1 MQNLRQMNSI
11 SASVTFTQW
20 QALRLNPF
28 MTSGKIAQIFVP
40 LPSQPLGLKPSK
52 LRLFPF
58 PIIDSGLQIF
68 CLVSPSCPPHAFLKF
83 FYLVAKLFH

>member
-20 QALRLNPF
+20 QALRFNPF

-58 PIIDSGLQIF
+58 PIIDSRLQIF
-68 CLVSPSCPPHAFLKF
+68 CLVSPSCLPHAF
-83 FYLVAKLFH
+83 